1 LRFLEL
7 LLVRHRRARMPSRAA
22 AALPPSV
29 SARAGTSQPAAHRR
43 RRHARWARRAVHR
56 AAAAAVAGDATAEAV
71 AAATADA
78 DADAIAAA
86 AAGAAAVRRS
96 DRQRGRG
103 RATVRAAAAVPHS
116 VNAHAG
122 TGRSVYAATGSFH
135 SVAVGQLLCETVSCW
150 SCWSFDSTVCATAHF
165 LGRAAWQTEQLRE
178 SERALLALINL
189 TLTPRGKPLV
199 RGGAGT

>member
-1 LRFLEL
+1 
-7 LLVRHRRARMPSRAA
+7 M
-22 AALPPSV
+22 
-29 SARAGTSQPAAHRR
+29 
-43 RRHARWARRAVHR
+43 HR